1 MPVIKS
7 SDYRAR
13 GSFICLFFFS
23 NPQDILE
30 KKSSFKEQLYLLKNV
45 NLYDKYGTSDF
56 FFFDHYWYQM
66 WFDLHVLLIRSLSTL
81 KAGNAVKQVDH
92 LLYVWKVVSST
103 PGNSWLIFFFYNDS
117 NCLFT

>member
-13 GSFICLFFFS
+13 DSFICLFFFS

-45 NLYDKYGTSDF
+45 NLK
-56 FFFDHYWYQM
+56 
-66 WFDLHVLLIRSLSTL
+66 LSLR
-81 KAGNAVKQVDH
+81 
-92 LLYVWKVVSST
+92 
-103 PGNSWLIFFFYNDS
+103 
-117 NCLFT
+117 